1 MEPPDR
7 LSGWKEI
14 AQHFGKSVRTIQRW
28 ERDHDLPVQRLR
40 TEKGSVVFA
49 SRRELDQWR
58 ARLTAL
64 PAEISGAESVTGEGD
79 DREELSSSRIDDR
92 EEQKNPGIDGRLWGL
107 AGGIAALVLAVVGL
121 FFWKPQATHAS
132 EAPLTLE
139 FNNRRLEAKDPSGA
153 VRWVHD
159 FGGPVLSALHTVSP
173 WVSLEFQQAQRVVH
187 LLPIRRLDGTDDALY
202 VFDNDGSVLRT
213 VTAGRA
219 FECAGIDRS
228 QAWRFGGLAVSSS
241 QEPRR
246 IWASFNHESGRLGIV
261 MEISSDQPDAVIR
274 YLQAGPVMALTEWH
288 TASGLRLA
296 AGGKLHAGERPLL
309 ALIDITD
316 QGSLVPAST
325 REPICSMESPS
336 TVSQLTF
343 LPSLGMVGFDGRSGV
358 AVNLLTVAG
367 DELKIS
373 FEHRLVSHI
382 VGADGVVRR
391 SVLDDI
397 CGGRAME
404 NIYRPECEALSIPAE
419 VRTWKPEGGW
429 STTMITPEQSS
440 RGPQLP

>member
-58 ARLTAL
+58 TRLTVL
-64 PAEISGAESVTGEGD
+64 PAEISVAESVTGEGD

-187 LLPIRRLDGTDDALY
+187 LLPIRRLDGTDDTLY

-288 TASGLRLA
+288 TANGINLA
-296 AGGKLHAGERPLL
+296 AGGKLDTEQRPSL
-309 ALIDITD
+309 ALIDIA
-316 QGSLVPAST
+316 SPVPASA
-325 REPICSMESPS
+325 PQSICDIGNPVA
-336 TVSQLTF
+336 VSQLTL
-343 LPSLGMVGFDGRSGV
+343 LPSLNMAEVGDRPSA
-358 AVNLLTVAG
+358 AVDFLAVVG
-367 DELKIS
+367 DELKVA
-373 FEHRLVSHI
+373 FAHRLFLFI
-382 VGADGVVRR
+382 VGADGVVGR
-391 SVLDDI
+391 SFLDDI
-397 CGGRAME
+397 CGGSAATSP
-404 NIYRPECEALSIPAE
+404 YRPECAMLSVPAE
-419 VRTWKPEGGW
+419 VRTWKPEVGW
-429 STTMITPEQSS
+429 NTTVITPERSS